1 MDLPLLSAVF
11 AAFSI
16 TMYVLLDGFDLGVGA
31 LLLLQPHEA
40 SRNHMVDSITP
51 TWDGN
56 ETWLIMTGVTL
67 LAGFPI
73 AYGILMP
80 AFYIPLVI
88 MLLALGL
95 RGVSFE
101 FRYQTKGY
109 RRQWDVVF
117 GVGSIVAA
125 CMQGLILG
133 GLIQGVTIRGE
144 AFTGSVFDCLRPFP
158 LLCAACVLS
167 GYMML
172 GGCWLYLKTTGISRD
187 FAARALRSTLIV
199 FLMLFGVA
207 CFTAASVQPAVQSA
221 WATHTASLT
230 TIVGLMS
237 LAAVAVF
244 ASIGKSAELQP
255 LIAGLAVIGLGI
267 VGLAILVFPG
277 VVPFRLSI
285 WQASASR
292 LSHVFLLIG
301 AAFVTPVVLTYSA
314 FAYWVFRGKT
324 PTKGW
329 GA

>member
-1 MDLPLLSAVF
+1 MDLPLFSALF
-11 AAFSI
+11 AGFSL
-16 TMYVLLDGFDLGVGA
+16 MLYVLLDGFDLGVGA
-31 LLLLQPHEA
+31 LLLLQKQEK
-40 SRNHMVDSITP
+40 SRDNMIDSITP

-80 AFYIPLVI
+80 AFYVPLVI

-101 FRYQTKGY
+101 FRSQTKGY
-109 RRQWDVVF
+109 QRHWDVVF
-117 GVGSIVAA
+117 GVGSIVTA

-199 FLMLFGVA
+199 FLMAFGVA

-221 WATHTASLT
+221 WGTHTASLT

-237 LAAVAVF
+237 LAAVALF
-244 ASIGKSAELQP
+244 CQYRQIGRTP
-255 LIAGLAVIGLGI
+255 T
-267 VGLAILVFPG
+267 LVRRTCCHRPRNRGPG
-277 VVPFRLSI
+277 Y
-285 WQASASR
+285 SR
-292 LSHVFLLIG
+292 LSRRRTVPALHMAGLCLAPQPRFPVNRRGLRHAGRAYLLCFCLLG
-301 AAFVTPVVLTYSA
+301 LS
-314 FAYWVFRGKT
+314 G
-324 PTKGW
+324 
-329 GA
+329 